1 MNFINISKPDPYHW
15 GTMTTALLLSGW
27 IFACPWFIDDAGVR
41 PAALNF
47 HLVGALAVLLS
58 AVAIAR
64 ADNLPEYGVVAVAA
78 WLAVSPW
85 VLNLSETVTRQAV
98 FYAFLLAGM
107 AWLGRPSY
115 KPKSIEA

>member
-1 MNFINISKPDPYHW
+1 MNFITISKLDPYHW
-15 GTMTTALLLSGW
+15 GPIIAALLLSGW
-27 IFACPWFIDDAGVR
+27 IFACPWFIDDAGVH

-58 AVAIAR
+58 AVAIVR
-64 ADNLPEYGVVAVAA
+64 ADNIPEYGMVAVAA

-85 VLNLSETVTRQAV
+85 VLNLSETATRQTV
-98 FYAFLLAGM
+98 FYAFLLAGL